1 MRIIIGIDLA
11 VKGEHCAAIIN
22 QAGKTLRRRF
32 LFRTRVADLE
42 RLLKIARRE
51 ANVEEVVAVMEPTG
65 SAWLPVASYL
75 KQQDVIVYLVRT
87 AQMANLRQYYSKYV
101 KGDRKDAAILAHMPL
116 IDPEGMR
123 PLLLPDADH
132 LAGQRLSKQ
141 HQRLKTISSGIKNRI
156 GAWEHDLWPGLG
168 RVIKKRYDPWVIQWR
183 KTRWYLPEV
192 LAAADESQISS
203 ALVELGAPSD
213 EVPHMARALRQVA
226 EEALLLFGPQG
237 CMDYVLLQDQ
247 VVRELD
253 LLAHCQAELKVVEKK
268 IRALHR
274 KLEPERHLES
284 IRGVGPMGAAVY
296 TFFIGDVGRFATQA
310 QFRSWSGM
318 IPKSSQSGN
327 AEKKGL
333 RITLA
338 GPDPIKHYAY
348 INAEIAR
355 QWDPQIACIYYD
367 QMMNKG
373 KHHTQAVCHCA
384 THLLDRIRAV
394 LRDGCPYELR
404 DVDGRPVSRKEA
416 RQIILERYQV
426 PEEVRKR
433 RSQRKRQDSNTKQ
446 RRRSRPVRKKL
457 APQHHFTQDELLHD
471 ERIILPT

>member
-1 MRIIIGIDLA
+1 MRIIMGIDLA
-11 VKGEHCAAIIN
+11 LKGKHCAAIIN
-22 QAGKTLRRRF
+22 QEGKTLRGGF
-32 LFRTRVADLE
+32 LFRTRVADLN
-42 RLLKIARRE
+42 RLLKLARRE

-75 KQQDVIVYLVRT
+75 KQQDVTVCLVRT
-87 AQMANLRQYYSKYV
+87 AQMANLREYYSKHV
-101 KGDRKDAAILAHMPL
+101 KGDRKDAAILARMPL
-116 IDPEGMR
+116 IDPDGMR
-123 PLLLPDADH
+123 PLVLPDADH
-132 LAGQRLSKQ
+132 LSGQRLSKQ
-141 HQRLKTISSGIKNRI
+141 HQRLTALCSAIKNRI

-168 RVIKKRYDPWVIQWR
+168 RVIKKRYAPWVLHWR
-183 KTRWYLPEV
+183 RSRWYLPEV
-192 LAAADESQISS
+192 LIGADESQVSS
-203 ALVELGAPSD
+203 ALVEMGAPSD
-213 EVPHMARALRQVA
+213 EVSHMARALPQVA
-226 EEALLLFGPQG
+226 EEALLLYGPQG
-237 CMDYVLLQDQ
+237 CMDYLLLQDQ

-253 LLAHCQAELKVVEKK
+253 LLAHCQAELKVVQKR
-268 IRALHR
+268 IHALHR
-274 KLEPERHLES
+274 KLEPQRHLES

-327 AEKKGL
+327 VEKKGL

-348 INAEIAR
+348 INAEVAR
-355 QWDPQIACIYYD
+355 QWDPQIARIYYD

-373 KHHTQAVCHCA
+373 KHHNQAVCHCA

-404 DVDGRPVSRKEA
+404 DVDDRPVSRQEA

-426 PEEVRKR
+426 PDEVRKR
-433 RSQRKRQDSNTKQ
+433 RSQRKRQDRNTKQ
-446 RRRSRPVRKKL
+446 RRRSRPVHKKL
-457 APQHHFTQDELLHD
+457 APQHHFTQDDLLHD
-471 ERIILPT
+471 EHILLQT